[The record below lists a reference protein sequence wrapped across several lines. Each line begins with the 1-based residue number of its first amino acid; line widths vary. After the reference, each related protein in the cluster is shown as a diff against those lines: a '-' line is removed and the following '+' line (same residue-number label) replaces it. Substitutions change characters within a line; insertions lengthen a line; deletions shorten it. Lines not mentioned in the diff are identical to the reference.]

1 MKKAIIAVS
10 SLLVAVG
17 AFAQGTINFNN
28 RVPAADPPIN
38 APIFYDSNGLGVLV
52 KADGANFMAAL
63 YAGPSAD
70 ALAPIGSPIAF
81 KTGAVAGYFGT
92 STPYTVDTIPGGS
105 DAFVKVVAWSVSAGA
120 TYKAVVD
127 AGKGG
132 WGESTVLKLK
142 LGGGGTPPGPPADL
156 IGLTSF
162 NISNFGGGPAVPEP
176 SVVVLAGLG
185 GLALLL
191 RRRS

>member
-1 MKKAIIAVS
+1 MKKTIIAAS
-10 SLLVAVG
+10 SFLVAVG
-17 AFAQGTINFNN
+17 AFAQGTVNFNN

-38 APIFYDSNGLGVLV
+38 APIFYDSGAGVLV

-70 ALAPIGSPIAF
+70 ALAPIGAPIAF

-92 STPYTVDTIPGGS
+92 STPYTVDTIAGGA

-120 TYKAVVD
+120 TYKAAVD
-127 AGKGG
+127 GAKGG
-132 WGESTVLKLK
+132 WGESTVLKIK

-162 NISNFGGGPAVPEP
+162 NISNFGGGPVIPEP